1 MLNVLNKLFG
11 WGGSKGELHQSGR
24 ILPLK
29 DMDEEDIPRYPPF
42 AKGLPVAPID
52 KILATQAELIE
63 KVRNSLGFTVED
75 FNRLVLPV
83 IRRYA
88 AFVHLLPASE
98 AHHHR
103 GAGGLFRHGLE
114 VAFWAAQASE
124 SVIFSI
130 EGTPKER
137 RDNEPRWRLASCFSG
152 LLHDVG
158 KPLADVSITDKN
170 GAVTWNPYFESLHDW
185 AERHHVDRYFIR
197 WREKRHKRHEQFSLL
212 AVDRIIPVET
222 REYLSESG
230 PLIIEA
236 MLEAISGTSV
246 NQPVT
251 RLMLRADQESV
262 ARDLKQNRLNVDE
275 FSYGVPVERYVFDA
289 IRRLVKTGKWKVNEP
304 GAKVWHLQQGV
315 FIAWRNLG
323 DLYDLISHDKIPGI
337 PRDPD
342 TLADILIERGFAVP
356 NTVQEKGDRA
366 YYRYWEVLPEML
378 QEATGSI
385 KILMLRL
392 ESNEL
397 VFTTEPPAAVAGEV
411 VGDVGDAA
419 IELIDPDETNDADDD
434 SASGMSDNLL
444 SAEQEAMNALAGL
457 GFGDAMTLL
466 GGGEDTAT
474 ETVQASPTVS
484 STPQAKGAGGHREK
498 KQGKKNTSQEPEK
511 QQPELS
517 PQEIAKSTP
526 PLAEDNPLQAI
537 MDVGGG
543 LGGLDFPF
551 DVFVAGTSMS
561 DESGHTPA
569 PNLGESSTKPDNTD
583 APKLGLMNQIFP
595 DFMNDESTGE
605 MDGMAVPP
613 SWAIEEIPP
622 FQAYEDQVG
631 QPLSEEQ
638 SSVAALEKDAKGELV
653 ALMATFG
660 EAGPILEKAIL
671 PVLEGKATLGEVLCL
686 MKGQAVILYPE
697 GARALGAPSEILTTL
712 FQAQAIVPDPIMSGR
727 KVQDFNGIKAIVLT
741 EQLSNAVIAA
751 IKQAESLLGG
761 YQDTFEL
768 VASPEVKKEVKK
780 NQPKKKRSPRKPS
793 TAEISGVD
801 SPAASPER
809 VLVQEQPGIADA
821 LVVGV
826 PIEPSPQLEQPIE
839 TAIEAA
845 PQPDKVVPRKEK
857 VDEPVQ
863 TAPAV
868 KPATVGT
875 QNIARL
881 PQREK
886 SKPEQQ
892 QKPAR
897 EFDVRSMALP
907 APDLL
912 EDQNHKGVGTAK
924 AEVDEELY
932 LPPKMT
938 AEKAIQML
946 KEMIKN
952 RSGRWLV
959 SAVLEE
965 EGFLVTSDKAF
976 EVIAGEYAVL
986 SKHVLGGTLRR
997 AQSRPLLK
1005 QRQGK
1010 LYLEVDKS

>member
-1 MLNVLNKLFG
+1 MLSVLNKWFG
-11 WGGSKGELHQSGR
+11 WGESKGGTPQSGR
-24 ILPLK
+24 LLPLK

-63 KVRNSLGFTVED
+63 KVRNSLGFTIED

-83 IRRYA
+83 IHRYA

-130 EGTPKER
+130 EGTPKQR

-158 KPLADVSITDKN
+158 KPLADVSITDKD
-170 GAVTWNPYFESLHDW
+170 GVVTWNPYFESLHDW

-251 RLMLRADQESV
+251 KLMLRADQESV
-262 ARDLKQNRLNVDE
+262 SRDLKQNRLNVDE

-323 DLYDLISHDKIPGI
+323 DLYDLINHDKIPGI

-378 QEATGSI
+378 QEAAGSI

-411 VGDVGDAA
+411 VGDVADAV
-419 IELIDPDETNDADDD
+419 IELIDPDEANDADDD
-434 SASGMSDNLL
+434 SANGMNESLL
-444 SAEQEAMNALAGL
+444 SAEQDAMNALAGL
-457 GFGDAMTLL
+457 GFGDAMEIL
-466 GGGEDTAT
+466 GGATSTDNATQSTPASPVVEDTAPP
-474 ETVQASPTVS
+474 AKP
-484 STPQAKGAGGHREK
+484 AKGAGGRGGK
-498 KQGKKNTSQEPEK
+498 NQGKNATPLVPE
-511 QQPELS
+511 QPQPEPS

-526 PLAEDNPLQAI
+526 PLAVESPLQAI
-537 MDVGGG
+537 IDVGGG

-551 DVFVAGTSMS
+551 DVFVAGTNKS
-561 DESGHTPA
+561 DEPNQAPA
-569 PNLGESSTKPDNTD
+569 PTQDVDNSDT
-583 APKLGLMNQIFP
+583 PKLGLMNQIFP
-595 DFMNDESTGE
+595 NFMNDESTADLGG
-605 MDGMAVPP
+605 MDVPP
-613 SWAIEEIPP
+613 SWAVEEIPP
-622 FQAYEDQVG
+622 FQPQTYEEGVA
-631 QPLSEEQ
+631 QPKDLLASEELTGTD
-638 SSVAALEKDAKGELV
+638 VPDAKGELV
-653 ALMATFG
+653 TLMATFG
-660 EAGPILEKAIL
+660 EAGPILERAIL

-697 GARALGAPSEILTTL
+697 GARALGAPSEILTAL
-712 FQAQAIVPDPIMSGR
+712 SQAQAIVPDPVMSGR
-727 KVQDFNGIKAIVLT
+727 KVQDFNGVKAIVLT
-741 EQLSNAVIAA
+741 EQLSSAVIAA

-761 YQDTFEL
+761 YQDAFEL
-768 VASPEVKKEVKK
+768 VASPEVKKTQSKK
-780 NQPKKKRSPRKPS
+780 NRAQRKPR
-793 TAEISGVD
+793 D
-801 SPAASPER
+801 SQAANPEKE
-809 VLVQEQPGIADA
+809 LVQEKSVIADA
-821 LVVGV
+821 PVINV
-826 PIEPSPQLEQPIE
+826 PVEPPVPPAE
-839 TAIEAA
+839 TT
-845 PQPDKVVPRKEK
+845 PQPDKVVPRKESRGKAK
-857 VDEPVQ
+857 VDKLTQPAQ
-863 TAPAV
+863 TTKSAE
-868 KPATVGT
+868 GT
-875 QNIARL
+875 QNLARL
-881 PQREK
+881 PQREQP
-886 SKPEQQ
+886 KPKPDPQ
-892 QKPAR
+892 QKQAR
-897 EFDVRSMALP
+897 GLDVGNIALP
-907 APDLL
+907 GPDLTEEL
-912 EDQNHKGVGTAK
+912 SPRSIVKEA
-924 AEVDEELY
+924 AVDEDLY

-938 AEKAIQML
+938 PEKAIQML
-946 KEMIKN
+946 KEMIQN

-965 EGFLVTSDKAF
+965 EGALVTSDKAF
-976 EVIAGEYAVL
+976 EVIAGEYTGI

-997 AQSRPLLK
+997 AQMRPLLK

>member
-1 MLNVLNKLFG
+1 MLSVLNKLFG
-11 WGGSKGELHQSGR
+11 WGGSKGESPQSGR
-24 ILPLK
+24 LLPLK

-63 KVRNSLGFTVED
+63 KVRNSLGFTIED

-83 IRRYA
+83 IHRYA

-130 EGTPKER
+130 EGTPKQR

-170 GAVTWNPYFESLHDW
+170 GVVTWNPYFESLHDW
-185 AERHHVDRYFIR
+185 AGRNHVDRYFIR

-212 AVDRIIPVET
+212 AVDRIIPVAT

-251 RLMLRADQESV
+251 KLMLRADQESV
-262 ARDLKQNRLNVDE
+262 SRDLKQNRLNVDE

-366 YYRYWEVLPEML
+366 YYRYWEVLPEMI
-378 QEATGSI
+378 QEAAGSI

-411 VGDVGDAA
+411 VGDVADAV
-419 IELIDPDETNDADDD
+419 IELIDPDEASDADDE
-434 SASGMSDNLL
+434 SASGMSESLL

-457 GFGDAMTLL
+457 GFGDAMEIL
-466 GGGEDTAT
+466 GGTASDDNATQPAPVVDT
-474 ETVQASPTVS
+474 
-484 STPQAKGAGGHREK
+484 TPPAKPAKWAGGRGGKNQAKKTAPAA
-498 KQGKKNTSQEPEK
+498 PEQ
-511 QQPELS
+511 QQPEPS

-526 PLAEDNPLQAI
+526 PLAVENPLQAI

-551 DVFVAGTSMS
+551 DAFVAGTSMS
-561 DESGHTPA
+561 DEPSQALA
-569 PNLGESSTKPDNTD
+569 PEPKQDVANPDNPDT
-583 APKLGLMNQIFP
+583 PNLGLMNQVFP
-595 DFMNDESTGE
+595 NFMNDESTGDVGG
-605 MDGMAVPP
+605 MDLPP
-613 SWAIEEIPP
+613 AWAIEEIPS
-622 FQAYEDQVG
+622 FHAYEGEVG
-631 QPLSEEQ
+631 QPGNQFVSEEL
-638 SSVAALEKDAKGELV
+638 AGADAPDAKGELLT
-653 ALMATFG
+653 LMATFG
-660 EAGPILEKAIL
+660 EAGPILERAIL

-697 GARALGAPSEILTTL
+697 GARALGAPSEILTAL
-712 FQAQAIVPDPIMSGR
+712 FHAQAIVPDPVMSGR
-727 KVQDFNGIKAIVLT
+727 KVQDFNGVKVIVLT
-741 EQLSNAVIAA
+741 EQLSSAFIAA

-761 YQDTFEL
+761 YQDAFEL
-768 VASPEVKKEVKK
+768 VASPEVKKNQSKK
-780 NQPKKKRSPRKPS
+780 NRGQRKTSRSES
-793 TAEISGVD
+793 SGED
-801 SPAASPER
+801 SHAASPER
-809 VLVQEQPGIADA
+809 AQVEEKRVIADA
-821 LVVGV
+821 QLIDVSVE
-826 PIEPSPQLEQPIE
+826 PPSPPVPPVD
-839 TAIEAA
+839 TT
-845 PQPDKVVPRKEK
+845 PPPDKVVPRKESRGKEK
-857 VDEPVQ
+857 VDKPIQ
-863 TAPAV
+863 PAPTT
-868 KPATVGT
+868 KPAEGT
-875 QNIARL
+875 QNLARL
-881 PQREK
+881 PPREQP
-886 SKPEQQ
+886 KPESQ
-892 QKPAR
+892 QKQAR
-897 EFDVRSMALP
+897 VIDVGNIALP
-907 APDLL
+907 GPDLPEEL
-912 EDQNHKGVGTAK
+912 SPRSIVKEET
-924 AEVDEELY
+924 VDEALY

-938 AEKAIQML
+938 PEKAIQML

-965 EGFLVTSDKAF
+965 EGFLTTSDKAF
-976 EVIAGEYAVL
+976 EVIAGEYTGI

-997 AQSRPLLK
+997 AQRRPLLK

>member
-1 MLNVLNKLFG
+1 MLSVLNKLFG
-11 WGGSKGELHQSGR
+11 WGGSKGEIPQSGR
-24 ILPLK
+24 LLPLK

-63 KVRNSLGFTVED
+63 KVRNSLGFTIED

-83 IRRYA
+83 IHRYA

-130 EGTPKER
+130 EGTPKQR

-170 GAVTWNPYFESLHDW
+170 GVVTWNPYFESLHDW
-185 AERHHVDRYFIR
+185 AKRHHVDRYFIR

-251 RLMLRADQESV
+251 KLMLRADQESV
-262 ARDLKQNRLNVDE
+262 SRDLKQNRLNVDE

-378 QEATGSI
+378 QEAAGSI

-411 VGDVGDAA
+411 VGDVADAV
-419 IELIDPDETNDADDD
+419 IELIDPDEASDADDG
-434 SASGMSDNLL
+434 SANGMNESLL

-457 GFGDAMTLL
+457 GFGDAMEIL
-466 GGGEDTAT
+466 GGTASDDNAT
-474 ETVQASPTVS
+474 QPTPASPTVD
-484 STPQAKGAGGHREK
+484 TAPPAKPAKGAGGRGGK
-498 KQGKKNTSQEPEK
+498 NQGKKATPPVPEQ
-511 QQPELS
+511 QQPEPS

-526 PLAEDNPLQAI
+526 PLAVESPLQAI
-537 MDVGGG
+537 IDVGGG

-561 DESGHTPA
+561 DEPSQAPA
-569 PNLGESSTKPDNTD
+569 PVPTQDVVNPGTS
-583 APKLGLMNQIFP
+583 KLGLMNQVFP
-595 DFMNDESTGE
+595 NFMNDESTGDVGG
-605 MDGMAVPP
+605 MDVPP
-613 SWAIEEIPP
+613 SWAIEEIPSL
-622 FQAYEDQVG
+622 QAYEDEVG
-631 QPLSEEQ
+631 QPGDQLASEELAGAD
-638 SSVAALEKDAKGELV
+638 VPDAKGELV

-660 EAGPILEKAIL
+660 EAGPILERAIL

-686 MKGQAVILYPE
+686 MKGQVVILYPE
-697 GARALGAPSEILTTL
+697 GARALGAPSEILTAL
-712 FQAQAIVPDPIMSGR
+712 FQAQAIVPDPVMSGR
-727 KVQDFNGIKAIVLT
+727 KVQDFNGVKAIVLT
-741 EQLSNAVIAA
+741 EQLSSAVIAA

-761 YQDTFEL
+761 YQDAFEL
-768 VASPEVKKEVKK
+768 VASPEVKKTQSKK
-780 NQPKKKRSPRKPS
+780 NRGQRRPS
-793 TAEISGVD
+793 QSESSGVD
-801 SPAASPER
+801 TQAASPER
-809 VLVQEQPGIADA
+809 ELVQEKSVISDA
-821 LVVGV
+821 PVISV
-826 PIEPSPQLEQPIE
+826 PVEPPSPPVPPIE
-839 TAIEAA
+839 TT
-845 PQPDKVVPRKEK
+845 PQPDKVAARKESRSKEK
-857 VDEPVQ
+857 VDKPIQ
-863 TAPAV
+863 PAPAA
-868 KPATVGT
+868 KPAEGT
-875 QNIARL
+875 QNLARL
-881 PQREK
+881 PQREQ
-886 SKPEQQ
+886 PEPQ
-892 QKPAR
+892 QKQAR
-897 EFDVRSMALP
+897 VLDVGNIALP
-907 APDLL
+907 GPDLPEEL
-912 EDQNHKGVGTAK
+912 SPRSIVKEEA
-924 AEVDEELY
+924 VDEDLY

-938 AEKAIQML
+938 PEKAIQML
-946 KEMIKN
+946 KEMINN

-965 EGFLVTSDKAF
+965 EGSLTTSDKAF
-976 EVIAGEYAVL
+976 EVIAGEYTGI

-997 AQSRPLLK
+997 AQRRPLLK

>member
-1 MLNVLNKLFG
+1 MLSVLNKLFR
-11 WGGSKGELHQSGR
+11 WGRSRGEPPQSGR
-24 ILPLK
+24 LLPLK
-29 DMDEEDIPRYPPF
+29 DMDDEDIPRYPPF
-42 AKGLPVAPID
+42 AKGLPVAPIE

-63 KVRNSLGFTVED
+63 KVRNSLGFTIED

-83 IRRYA
+83 IHRYA

-130 EGTPKER
+130 EGTPKQR

-170 GAVTWNPYFESLHDW
+170 GVVTWNPYFESLHDW

-212 AVDRIIPVET
+212 AVDRIIPVAT

-251 RLMLRADQESV
+251 KLMLRADQESV

-378 QEATGSI
+378 QEAAGSI

-411 VGDVGDAA
+411 VGDVADAV
-419 IELIDPDETNDADDD
+419 IELIDPDEASDADDE
-434 SASGMSDNLL
+434 SASGMSESLL

-457 GFGDAMTLL
+457 GFGDAMEIL
-466 GGGEDTAT
+466 GGTASDDNATQPAPVVDT
-474 ETVQASPTVS
+474 
-484 STPQAKGAGGHREK
+484 TPPAKPVKGAGGRGGKNQAK
-498 KQGKKNTSQEPEK
+498 KTAPAAPEQ
-511 QQPELS
+511 QQPEPS
-517 PQEIAKSTP
+517 PQELAKSTP
-526 PLAEDNPLQAI
+526 PLAVENPLQAI

-551 DVFVAGTSMS
+551 DAFVAGTSMS
-561 DESGHTPA
+561 DEPSQAQAQA
-569 PNLGESSTKPDNTD
+569 PVPKQDVANPDNPDT
-583 APKLGLMNQIFP
+583 PKLSLMNQVFP
-595 DFMNDESTGE
+595 NFMNDESTGDVGG
-605 MDGMAVPP
+605 MDLPPAWAV
-613 SWAIEEIPP
+613 EEIPP
-622 FQAYEDQVG
+622 FHAYEGEVG
-631 QPLSEEQ
+631 QPGDQFASAELAGANAQ
-638 SSVAALEKDAKGELV
+638 DAKGELLT
-653 ALMATFG
+653 LMATFG
-660 EAGPILEKAIL
+660 EAGPILERAIL

-697 GARALGAPSEILTTL
+697 GARALGAPSEILIAL
-712 FQAQAIVPDPIMSGR
+712 FQAQAIVPDPVMSGR
-727 KVQDFNGIKAIVLT
+727 KVQDFNGVKAIVLT
-741 EQLSNAVIAA
+741 EELSSAVIAA

-761 YQDTFEL
+761 YQDAFEL
-768 VASPEVKKEVKK
+768 VASPEVKKTQSKK
-780 NQPKKKRSPRKPS
+780 NRGQRKPS
-793 TAEISGVD
+793 QSESRGVD
-801 SPAASPER
+801 TLAASPER
-809 VLVQEQPGIADA
+809 ELVQEKSVISDA
-821 LVVGV
+821 PIISV
-826 PIEPSPQLEQPIE
+826 PVEPPSSPVE
-839 TAIEAA
+839 TT
-845 PQPDKVVPRKEK
+845 PQPVKVVARKESRSKEK
-857 VDEPVQ
+857 VDKPIQ
-863 TAPAV
+863 PAPAAKSV
-868 KPATVGT
+868 EGT
-875 QNIARL
+875 QNLARL
-881 PQREK
+881 PQREQP
-886 SKPEQQ
+886 KPEPQ
-892 QKPAR
+892 QKQAR
-897 EFDVRSMALP
+897 GLDVENIALP
-907 APDLL
+907 DPDLPEEL
-912 EDQNHKGVGTAK
+912 SLRSIVKEET
-924 AEVDEELY
+924 VDETLY

-965 EGFLVTSDKAF
+965 EGFLTTSDKAF
-976 EVIAGEYAVL
+976 EVIAGEYTGI

-997 AQSRPLLK
+997 AQTRPLLK